1 VNRAV
6 RDGVLRI
13 ELPGTPLDAT
23 LAAQLLDAIPPADN
37 LDAPAVLLLCAPPG
51 GEFAGLGVGDV
62 DGGTSAEGGV
72 RVPVGLRDGF
82 PGGVV
87 SRCVEALA
95 AYTGISVAALSGDAR
110 GCGAELVIAADLRV
124 AWSGARLGFPHV
136 SFGLVPTCGA
146 TQRMPRLIGPGVAFS
161 ALLLGGEI
169 AGDDMVGLGLAA
181 QSLTTPQE
189 ALAAAE
195 QLAARLAAQSATALR
210 ACKEAVLS
218 GVDLTL
224 RDGLRLEADLAVL
237 LQSTHDRAEGISAF
251 LEKRAPR
258 FEGR

>member
-1 VNRAV
+1 VNRDE
-6 RDGVLRI
+6 RNGVLRI
-13 ELPGTPLDAT
+13 ELPGTPLEAT
-23 LAAQLLDAIPPADN
+23 PAAQLLEALPAADD

-51 GEFAGLGVGDV
+51 GEFAGLRVAEA
-62 DGGTSAEGGV
+62 DGAAGAEGGV

-95 AYTGISVAALSGDAR
+95 AYTGISVVALSGDAR
-110 GCGAELVIAADLRV
+110 GCGAELAIAADLRV
-124 AWSGARLGFPHV
+124 AWRGARLGFPHV
-136 SFGLVPTCGA
+136 SFGVVPACGA
-146 TQRMPRLIGPGVAFS
+146 TQRLPRLVGPGAAFS
-161 ALLLGGEI
+161 ALLLG
-169 AGDDMVGLGLAA
+169 ADVTGDDMVALGLAA
-181 QSLTTPQE
+181 QSLATPQE

-210 ACKEAVLS
+210 ACKEAVVS
-218 GVDLTL
+218 GVDLPL